1 MTQITYINWDGKPL
15 DVSVDD
21 ALKGSL
27 SVLEWAYKS
36 YKDDEMVYACSF
48 GVEGIVL
55 IDLIYKV
62 NPEAQI
68 VFLDTDF
75 HFKETYDL
83 IEQVKRAYPSLNIKI
98 QKPDLTPE
106 AQAELYGEAL
116 WKRRPDQCCHIR
128 KVDPLQKALSGRKA
142 WISGLR
148 REQSETRRHVAFLNR
163 DHKFQS
169 LKICPLIHWT
179 EEDVWNYVKA
189 NHLAYN
195 PLHDKGYP
203 SIGCEYCTNSVTA
216 GGDPRAGRWA
226 AFEKT
231 ECGLHER

>member
-1 MTQITYINWDGKPL
+1 MTQVTYINWDGKPL
-15 DVSVDD
+15 DVSAVD

-36 YKDDEMVYACSF
+36 YKDDEIVYACSF

-68 VFLDTDF
+68 AFLDTDF

-83 IEQVKRAYPSLNIKI
+83 IEQVKQAYPTLKIEI

-128 KVDPLQKALSGRKA
+128 KVEPLQKTLSGRKA

-148 REQSETRRHVAFLNR
+148 REQSETRRHVEFINR

-203 SIGCEYCTNSVTA
+203 SIGCDYCTLPVTA